1 MIGWVALHVKSDHI
15 KPQTSLMVIVTGIFQ
30 NPVAD
35 QENIGLMDNFLF
47 LTTFLLGRNKLL
59 SPLWISKK

>member
-1 MIGWVALHVKSDHI
+1 MKSDHI
-15 KPQTSLMVIVTGIFQ
+15 KPQTSLMVIATGIFK

-35 QENIGLMDNFLF
+35 QENIGLMDNFHF
-47 LTTFLLGRNKLL
+47 LL